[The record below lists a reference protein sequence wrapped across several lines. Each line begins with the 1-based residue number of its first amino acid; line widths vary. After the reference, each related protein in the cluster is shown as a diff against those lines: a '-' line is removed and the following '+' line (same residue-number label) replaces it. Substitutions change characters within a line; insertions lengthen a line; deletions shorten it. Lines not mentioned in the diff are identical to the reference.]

1 MNYSNTQS
9 KFLVIWSCILVSL
22 IAIYSPVLSNFPFG
36 DDFVY
41 IFSKLD
47 IANAP
52 SPFSYWELDSKYFKS
67 WPLTFSIIWM
77 LKYVFSDN
85 FEYYRILNLL
95 IHFFNIVLIYK
106 IMRIKKVPNPLIIAA
121 FIAFH
126 SLNVVSIF
134 WIFQIK
140 TIFSSFFILLAIY
153 LYLNSNK
160 KLGYFTL
167 FISFLIK
174 TVGVLIPFAFVKL
187 RSKSTLILFLAL
199 SIIAAFGIYG
209 LSSNDPLSS
218 VKSTSHFYFETISFD
233 LIFTKINFIVLSI
246 VQYIL
251 HFVGILQ
258 SQLIYSFRTFNSYEL
273 VAYSLVFSIF
283 IFDLFKNYKDFFLR
297 LFILSII
304 PVIGI
309 IMIPYQKFTP
319 FSDHWYYLANIFF
332 SIYILNKIFKSDKLK
347 PLFYILFIAQILSTT
362 YFTYRLRD
370 TEKYL
375 VKMQLKQRHP
385 LRDEFLVELYKYQK
399 NYNLALDLAI
409 DSYDYSYRKEE
420 LSTNILEL
428 ANATNRSKAASF
440 ARLKK
445 ALLYIEKQDY
455 DQAKIMLERIPNEQ
469 CNSLCINL
477 KLFI

>member
-9 KFLVIWSCILVSL
+9 KFLVIWIAIFVSL
-22 IAIYSPVLSNFPFG
+22 IAIYSPLLASFPFG

-41 IFSKLD
+41 IFSKLN

-52 SPFSYWELDSKYFKS
+52 SAFSYWELDSRYFKS

-77 LKYVFSDN
+77 LKYIFSDN
-85 FEYYRILNLL
+85 FEYYRLLNLL

-106 IMRIKKVPNPLIIAA
+106 IMRIKKIPNPLIIAS

-140 TIFSSFFILLAIY
+140 TLLSSFFVLLAIY
-153 LYLNSNK
+153 LYLSRHNK
-160 KLGYFTL
+160 TGLLTL

-174 TVGVLIPFAFVKL
+174 TLGVLIPFAFVKL
-187 RSKSTLILFLAL
+187 KSRSTFILVLAL
-199 SIIAAFGIYG
+199 GSIVSLGIYG
-209 LSSNDPLSS
+209 LSSQDPLASI
-218 VKSTSHFYFETISFD
+218 KATPHYYFETISFD
-233 LIFTKINFIVLSI
+233 LILTKINFIILSI

-251 HFVGILQ
+251 HFTGFLQ
-258 SQLIYSFRTFNSYEL
+258 SQLIYSYQSFGPYKIL
-273 VAYSLVFSIF
+273 AYSFIFILF
-283 IFDLFKNYKDFFLR
+283 IFDFYKNYRNFFLK
-297 LFILSII
+297 LFVLSII
-304 PVIGI
+304 PVIGV

-332 SIYILNKIFKSDKLK
+332 SVYVLNRILRINKLK
-347 PLFYILFIAQILSTT
+347 PLFYTLLFIQLLNTA
-362 YFTYRLRD
+362 YFTYQLRD

-375 VKMQLKQRHP
+375 INMQSDTRHP
-385 LRDEFLVELYKYQK
+385 LRDEFLIELYKYQK
-399 NYNLALDLAI
+399 NYSAALSLAI

-428 ANATNRSKAASF
+428 ANEINNPKAASF
-440 ARLKK
+440 ANLKK
-445 ALLYIEKQDY
+445 ALLYIEKRDY
-455 DQAKIMLERIPNEQ
+455 DQAKFILMEIPKEN

-477 KLFI
+477 KRFI